1 MPKAYKRA
9 KMSLRHRKTMIPK
22 KPHVQKW
29 RLKRYQHELIELN
42 NPTLFLKQY
51 KITLNRFLEMNAS
64 QIRKHFK
71 EPICVHDRLVTIV
84 CSSRCQTD

>member
-1 MPKAYKRA
+1 MAKAYKRA

-22 KPHVQKW
+22 KARVLKW
-29 RLKRYQHELIELN
+29 RLKRYQYELIELN

-51 KITLNRFLEMNAS
+51 KITLKHFLGMNAS
-64 QIRKHFK
+64 QIRKRFK
-71 EPICVHDRLVTIV
+71 EPIIVHDRLVTIV